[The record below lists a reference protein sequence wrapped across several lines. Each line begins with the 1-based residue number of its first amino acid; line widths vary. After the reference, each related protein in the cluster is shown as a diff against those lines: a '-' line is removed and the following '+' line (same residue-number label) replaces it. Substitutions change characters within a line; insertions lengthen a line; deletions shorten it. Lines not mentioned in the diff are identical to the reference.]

1 MCVVKATKIDFFFS
15 VDLYMEETVD
25 VLKLFEK
32 DCMET
37 YRNAH
42 VILENSGIEPRLA
55 NLEKKTDTLLEM
67 FEDAPDDSANWG
79 EDITT
84 DKAFYNT
91 SSSSSDDENET
102 RLKLPGKE
110 QMKPGASRVQTAKAI
125 RGNHQIQQDISK
137 LKIELERLESKREN
151 DVDKLEKQIQ
161 SGHQKLEA
169 LILTLLKQNK

>member
-1 MCVVKATKIDFFFS
+1 
-15 VDLYMEETVD
+15 MEETVD

-37 YRNAH
+37 YRSRH

-84 DKAFYNT
+84 DHKFYNT
-91 SSSSSDDENET
+91 SSSSSDDENE
-102 RLKLPGKE
+102 
-110 QMKPGASRVQTAKAI
+110 
-125 RGNHQIQQDISK
+125 SK
-137 LKIELERLESKREN
+137 LKIPGLFN
-151 DVDKLEKQIQ
+151 
-161 SGHQKLEA
+161 A
-169 LILTLLKQNK
+169 AF